1 MSAPGPRRR
10 PPTYG
15 GKPRQEITSPYAG
28 APRLVLGL
36 QPVREAIRVHQGRL
50 GAVLVERSR
59 GDAAG
64 RHDAL
69 ARFAT
74 DQAVPEVRRVERRE
88 LDVLAA
94 GGFHQGA
101 LAWAPALSILDA
113 PAVLSV
119 PEFLI
124 LALDGIQDPQNFGAA
139 VRSAVG
145 LGATAVV
152 FSEHSAAPL
161 TPATFR
167 ASAGAIEHARLARV
181 PSLVRFLDDAGSG
194 GASIVGLAAD
204 APSRLEDVALQGP
217 LVLAIGSEHEGLGR
231 AVRRRCTTLARL
243 TLRGPIDSLNASA
256 AAAVALYMA
265 HVKRS
270 VPGS

>member
-1 MSAPGPRRR
+1 MSIPGPRRR
-10 PPTYG
+10 PSTYG
-15 GKPRQEITSPYAG
+15 GKARQEITSPYAG

-50 GAVLVERSR
+50 GAVLVEQGR

-64 RHDAL
+64 RLDAL

-101 LAWAPALSILDA
+101 LAWAPALSIFDGPTALA
-113 PAVLSV
+113 V
-119 PEFLI
+119 PEFMI

-152 FSEHSAAPL
+152 FSEHAAAPL

-167 ASAGAIEHARLARV
+167 ASAGAIEHARLVRV
-181 PSLVRFLDDAGSG
+181 ESLVRFLDDAAAT

-204 APSRLEDVALQGP
+204 APLRLEDADLRSR
-217 LVLAIGSEHEGLGR
+217 LVLAIGSEHDGLGR
-231 AVRRRCTTLARL
+231 AVRRRCTSLARL

-265 HVKRS
+265 HIKRS
-270 VPGS
+270 IPDT

>member
-10 PPTYG
+10 PPAYG
-15 GKPRQEITSPYAG
+15 GKPRQEVVSPHAS

-36 QPVREAIRVHQGRL
+36 QPVREAIRVHRDRL
-50 GAVLVERSR
+50 GAVLVERGR
-59 GDAAG
+59 GESAG

-88 LDVLAA
+88 LDALAT

-101 LAWAPALSILDA
+101 LAWAPALALHDPADVLAA
-113 PAVLSV
+113 PD
-119 PEFLI
+119 FLL
-124 LALDGIQDPQNFGAA
+124 LALDGIEDPQNFGAA

-167 ASAGAIEHARLARV
+167 ASAGAIEHARLVRV
-181 PSLVRFLDDAGSG
+181 PSLVRFLDDAVATGS
-194 GASIVGLAAD
+194 AIVGLASD
-204 APSRLEDVALQGP
+204 APQRLEDADLRGR
-217 LVLAIGSEHEGLGR
+217 LVLAVGSEHEGLGR
-231 AVRRRCTTLARL
+231 AVRRRCTALARL

-256 AAAVALYMA
+256 AAAVALYVSQIRRA
-265 HVKRS
+265 ATDS
-270 VPGS
+270 